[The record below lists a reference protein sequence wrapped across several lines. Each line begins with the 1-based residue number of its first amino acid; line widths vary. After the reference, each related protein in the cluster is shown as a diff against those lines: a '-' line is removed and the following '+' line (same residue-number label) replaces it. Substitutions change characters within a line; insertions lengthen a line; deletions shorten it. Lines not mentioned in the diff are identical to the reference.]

1 VSRPAP
7 AVVGPLRG
15 WGRRLLS
22 GGQGASAP
30 STGTTLPAPPS
41 RTAAGLPLP
50 AQYYILAVVALGAFS
65 APIAVLLTPGT
76 IVLNVPFV
84 LLLGAALVAQLV
96 GVQMPTTTAEARISY
111 SLLTAVLVAS
121 LLLLPLIS
129 TLVIAAV
136 TMVGYWIKRRYDW
149 RRGLFNISQ
158 HLVSVVPAGLLW
170 HAIRPVESQGL
181 VALQWYGLA
190 LVVGLTFYFTN
201 IVLVGQVIVLS
212 TGRSFFQTG
221 AISRVNFFREVVLI
235 WMGVL
240 VANLWLVNPWLTPLL
255 VVPMVALSQMLRGQ
269 VEAAD
274 SIRQSQV
281 DAEGR
286 ARELAGLNELA
297 RALTSSIE
305 LDQISEALATQIG
318 GTIPLHLLGIG
329 VYEASARQL
338 SFAVWQVN
346 GGRRPPRLRPID
358 DPAMRRVVEAEHAT
372 VIDAAADP
380 ALVREL
386 CMGDAQSDTT
396 AVITLP
402 MKLRD
407 HLIGLI
413 IIGGELRETTPS
425 NIDLLSTMASQA
437 AVAIEKAQL
446 FGQERR
452 RSALLS
458 AITQATRKIATILN
472 VDILLQQTS
481 RLIEES
487 FGFSRVEVVLREGDD
502 PLPPVGPDERCTD
515 IPILTHDRASG
526 VLRVWQRPGVT
537 FSPDDVSMLQML
549 ADGIAV
555 GIENARLYER
565 QRTQMEELERTQLQ
579 LVQSA
584 KLATIGELA
593 AFVAHEINNP
603 LTSVLGYTSLLLSEA
618 GKDDPIRA
626 DLQVVENEAIRAREI
641 VRNLLDY
648 ARQTGTEEEPTQ
660 VESVIESVL
669 PLVKQRAQH
678 VTITTHF
685 DHVLPSILADVN
697 GLKQVFINFL
707 NNAIDAMPR
716 GGVVDITARSAPEVG
731 RTPQVEIVFQDSG
744 VGIDPAHLP
753 KIFDPFFTTKKGSQ
767 GTGLGLA
774 ISKRIIEQHGGTID
788 VASVPGQGTKFVIRV
803 PAVPAAS

>member
-1 VSRPAP
+1 VVVLAAFAAP
-7 AVVGPLRG
+7 
-15 WGRRLLS
+15 
-22 GGQGASAP
+22 
-30 STGTTLPAPPS
+30 
-41 RTAAGLPLP
+41 
-50 AQYYILAVVALGAFS
+50 VA
-65 APIAVLLTPGT
+65 AVLAPGGLE
-76 IVLNVPFV
+76 IDVPFV
-84 LLLGAALVAQLV
+84 LLLAAALVAQLV

-121 LLLLPLIS
+121 VLLLPLAS
-129 TLVIAAV
+129 TLAIAVI
-136 TMVGYWIKRRYDW
+136 TMVAYWVKRHYNW
-149 RRGLFNISQ
+149 WRGLFNISQ
-158 HLVSVVPAGLLW
+158 HVLSVIPAALLW
-170 HAIRPVESQGL
+170 ETLRPADSSGVM
-181 VALQWYGLA
+181 ALQWYGLA
-190 LVVGLTFYFTN
+190 LLAGLTFYIVN
-201 IVLVGQVIVLS
+201 IILVGQVVVLS
-212 TGRSFFQTG
+212 TGRTFLQTG

-274 SIRQSQV
+274 SIRRSQV
-281 DAEGR
+281 EAEER
-286 ARELAGLNELA
+286 ARELASLNELA
-297 RALTSSIE
+297 RTLTSSIE
-305 LDQISEALATQIG
+305 LDQINEALATQIAS
-318 GTIPLHLLGIG
+318 TVRLHLLGIG
-329 VYEASARQL
+329 LYDASARRV
-338 SFAVWQVN
+338 SFPIWQVH
-346 GGRRPPRLRPID
+346 GRRRPARVRSVD
-358 DPAMRRVVEAEHAT
+358 DAAIRQAVESARAV
-372 VIDAAADP
+372 VIDAATDP
-380 ALVREL
+380 EL
-386 CMGDAQSDTT
+386 AGDLCLGEMLPETT

-407 HLIGLI
+407 HLIGLV
-413 IIGGELRETTPS
+413 IIGGDLRRTTAS
-425 NIDLLSTMASQA
+425 DLDLLSTMASQA

-472 VDILLQQTS
+472 LDILLQQTS

-487 FGFSRVEVVLREGDD
+487 FGFSRVEVILRSGDD
-502 PLPPVGPDERCTD
+502 PLPPVGRDERCTD

-526 VLRVWQRPGVT
+526 VLRVWQRPGVS
-537 FSPDDVSMLQML
+537 FSPDDVSILQML

-618 GKDDPIRA
+618 DKDSPIRA

-660 VESVIESVL
+660 IETVIESVL

-678 VTITTHF
+678 VTMTTHF
-685 DHVLPSILADVN
+685 DSPLPPVLADVN

-716 GGVVDITARSAPEVG
+716 GGVVDITARTAPANG
-731 RTPQVEIVFQDSG
+731 RTPQIEIVFQDSG

-788 VASVPGQGTKFVIRV
+788 VASVPGQGTKFVLRI
-803 PAVPAAS
+803 PAVSQ

>member
-1 VSRPAP
+1 VSRPA
-7 AVVGPLRG
+7 ATIIGPLWG
-15 WGRRLLS
+15 WGRRLLTRAAPK
-22 GGQGASAP
+22 QELSA
-30 STGTTLPAPPS
+30 
-41 RTAAGLPLP
+41 LPL
-50 AQYYILAVVALGAFS
+50 AARYYIVGVAALAAFA
-65 APIAVLLTPGT
+65 APLAAILAPGS
-76 IVLNVPFV
+76 IVLDVPFV
-84 LLLGAALVAQLV
+84 LLVAAALVAQLV
-96 GVQMPTTTAEARISY
+96 GVQVPTTTPEARISY

-121 LLLLPLIS
+121 LLLLPLAS
-129 TLVIAAV
+129 TLAIAII
-136 TMVGYWIKRRYDW
+136 TMTAYWIKRRYNAW
-149 RRGLFNISQ
+149 RGLFNISQ
-158 HLVSVVPAGLLW
+158 HVLSIIPAGLLW
-170 HAIRPVESQGL
+170 EVVRPAGSQGL
-181 VALQWYGLA
+181 LALQWYGLA
-190 LVVGLTFYFTN
+190 LLAGLTFYVMN
-201 IVLVGQVIVLS
+201 IILVGQVVVLS
-212 TGRSFFQTG
+212 TGRTFLQTG

-255 VVPMVALSQMLRGQ
+255 IVPMVALSQMLRGQ

-274 SIRQSQV
+274 SIRRSQV
-281 DAEGR
+281 DAEER
-286 ARELAGLNELA
+286 ARELASLNELA
-297 RALTSSIE
+297 RTLTSSIE
-305 LDQISEALATQIG
+305 LDQINEALATQIAS
-318 GTIPLHLLGIG
+318 TVRLHLLGIG
-329 VYEASARQL
+329 LYDASNRQISFPIWQVDGRRRPARVRSVDDAAIRRAVESAR
-338 SFAVWQVN
+338 AV
-346 GGRRPPRLRPID
+346 
-358 DPAMRRVVEAEHAT
+358 
-372 VIDAAADP
+372 VIDAANDP
-380 ALVREL
+380 ELVSDL
-386 CMGDAQSDTT
+386 CLGEILPDTT
-396 AVITLP
+396 AVVTLP

-407 HLIGLI
+407 HLIGLV
-413 IIGGELRETTPS
+413 IIGGDLRRTTAS
-425 NIDLLSTMASQA
+425 DLDLLSTMASQA

-472 VDILLQQTS
+472 LDILLQQTS

-487 FGFSRVEVVLREGDD
+487 FGFSRVEVILRDGDE
-502 PLPPVGPDERCTD
+502 PLPAVGSDERCTD

-526 VLRVWQRPGVT
+526 VLRVWQRPGVS
-537 FSPDDVSMLQML
+537 FSSDDVSILQML

-618 GKDDPIRA
+618 DQDSPIRA

-648 ARQTGTEEEPTQ
+648 ARQTGKEAEPTRI
-660 VESVIESVL
+660 EAVIESVL

-685 DHVLPSILADVN
+685 DPLLPPVLADVN

-716 GGVVDITARSAPEVG
+716 GGVVDVTAKTAPANG
-731 RTPQVEIVFQDSG
+731 RTPQIEIVFQDSG

-788 VASVPGQGTKFVIRV
+788 VASVPQQGTKFLIRI
-803 PAVPAAS
+803 PAVAE